1 MQMAVIHCNGVL
13 SDISALIL
21 TVYTRAAVDS
31 GPRGLSDMNE
41 RDHVDGRVR
50 VRHLPGEEMAAGCTM
65 GRRQAG
71 GGSVML
77 NVLLGNLGSWH
88 SCGCYFDTYQLP
100 KDCCRPRTPLHGNNI
115 P

>member
-1 MQMAVIHCNGVL
+1 MQRDCWSKMVSLCVKHVAEKWQRNTGTPPTC
-13 SDISALIL
+13 SLICE
-21 TVYTRAAVDS
+21 T
-31 GPRGLSDMNE
+31 
-41 RDHVDGRVR
+41 DHVDGRVR